1 MRTEYSMTVQKNHCT
16 SACVVTQTV
25 RRTIIWIIGAATT
38 LALATTAGAAAMRSP
53 ETKSIGSVEAGR
65 IERVSKRID
74 YLDGNGT
81 VSFAYPGAEY
91 VKVHFASLLVLPGDY
106 LTVSNP
112 DGTEEHRVTRTGWA
126 MSITGDTA
134 QVRLH
139 RAGPLGGA
147 LAQLGVTVDQVSRGF
162 TEPER
167 AVAATRS
174 RDAKRHTESICG
186 GDQKAD
192 AVCYKTTNP
201 VLYRRSKAVA
211 RLLIKGTELCT
222 GFRVGAKNRMMT
234 NYQCVGSAAEAADTE
249 VWFNYQCAECG
260 GWAVF
265 RPTKVWLSQVLASSS
280 TLDYTLFSVTDF
292 EQVAKFGYLE
302 IDVRRPANGEELYLP
317 QHPTGAPAMIAVS
330 SDLPRPGN
338 CAVDSNSYDGYA
350 ADTDIS
356 YYCDTEGGSSGS
368 PVLSRVTHKV
378 VALHHFGGCPNSGV
392 RMDRIFT
399 EIQRLV

>member
-1 MRTEYSMTVQKNHCT
+1 MTVQRNHCT
-16 SACVVTQTV
+16 RAWFVTQTV

-38 LALATTAGAAAMRSP
+38 LALATAAAATVMRPSP
-53 ETKSIGSVEAGR
+53 GPQPGSTEAGR
-65 IERVSKRID
+65 VERVSKRID
-74 YLDGNGT
+74 YLDGDSS
-81 VSFAYPGAEY
+81 VVFRYPGAEY

-112 DGTEEHRVTRTGWA
+112 DGTEEHRVTRPGWA
-126 MSITGDTA
+126 MSITGESA
-134 QVRLH
+134 KVQLH
-139 RAGPLGGA
+139 RANLVGEVVA
-147 LAQLGVTVDQVSRGF
+147 RLGVTIDRVSRGF

-167 AVAATRS
+167 AATAKRS
-174 RDAKRHTESICG
+174 REAKQREESICG
-186 GDQKAD
+186 GDEKAD

-222 GFRVGAKNRMMT
+222 GFRVGSQNRVMT
-234 NYQCVGSAAEAADTE
+234 NHHCINSADEAADTE

-260 GWAVF
+260 GWDVF
-265 RPTKVWLSQVLASSS
+265 RPTKVWLSQVLATSSM
-280 TLDYTLFSVTDF
+280 LDYTLFSVTSF
-292 EQVAKFGYLE
+292 EQVEKFGYLE
-302 IDVRRPANGEELYLP
+302 IDVRRPANGEELYIP

-338 CAVDSNSYDGYA
+338 CAVDSNSYEGYA
-350 ADTDIS
+350 VDTDIS

-368 PVLSRVTHKV
+368 PVLSRVTNKV